1 METKTFSEEVMP
13 NLSLN
18 ALYKSVERRDMGEV
32 FRMGSFFQTKAS
44 KLADAQSAGMAWHIV
59 KVGFSSFG
67 LESWLLIEDV
77 KLLLFPLELVWGL
90 G

>member
-1 METKTFSEEVMP
+1 MP

-44 KLADAQSAGMAWHIV
+44 KLADA
-59 KVGFSSFG
+59 
-67 LESWLLIEDV
+67 
-77 KLLLFPLELVWGL
+77 
-90 G
+90 